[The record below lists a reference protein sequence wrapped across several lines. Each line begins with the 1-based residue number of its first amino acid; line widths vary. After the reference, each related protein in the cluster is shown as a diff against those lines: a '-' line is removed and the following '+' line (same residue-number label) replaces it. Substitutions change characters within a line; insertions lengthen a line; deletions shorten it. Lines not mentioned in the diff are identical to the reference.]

1 IRIGIF
7 GSYARNE
14 PINNDIDIVFQESPN
29 NDVID
34 VLHFLSDLSESIKTK
49 MNKES
54 DILSYKAIIAPKED
68 EDDEEIRQNILKDIV
83 WIYERNDEP

>member
-1 IRIGIF
+1 MRDDSKIYSVINPLVIKYPGIIRIGIF

-34 VLHFLSDLSESIKTK
+34 VLVSLY
-49 MNKES
+49 NKS
-54 DILSYKAIIAPKED
+54 S
-68 EDDEEIRQNILKDIV
+68 NIPMI
-83 WIYERNDEP
+83 N